1 MKEVIRIKHFSSYK
15 NDFINLAQA
24 PLEMEVHIK
33 LKPTSLKQE
42 KTLFYSGVLEDH
54 DLMKLLQ
61 NVIYKHKDLGLD
73 I

>member
-33 LKPTSLKQE
+33 LQLTSLMQE
-42 KTLFYSGVLEDH
+42 KILCYSGVLEEH

>member
-24 PLEMEVHIK
+24 PLEMEIHIK
-33 LKPTSLKQE
+33 LQPTSLKQE
-42 KTLFYSGVLEDH
+42 KTLYYSGVLEEH

>member
-15 NDFINLAQA
+15 NDFINLAQP
-24 PLEMEVHIK
+24 PLEMEIHIK
-33 LKPTSLKQE
+33 LQPTSLKQE
-42 KTLFYSGVLEDH
+42 KTLYYSGVLEEH
-54 DLMKLLQ
+54 DLMKLLH

>member
-33 LKPTSLKQE
+33 LQPTSLKQE
-42 KTLFYSGVLEDH
+42 KTLYYSGVLEDH

>member
-33 LKPTSLKQE
+33 LQLTSLMQE
-42 KTLFYSGVLEDH
+42 NILCYSGVLEEH

>member
-15 NDFINLAQA
+15 NDFINLAQP
-24 PLEMEVHIK
+24 PLEMEIHIK
-33 LKPTSLKQE
+33 LQPTSLKQE
-42 KTLFYSGVLEDH
+42 KTLYYSGVLEEH

>member
-33 LKPTSLKQE
+33 LQPTSLKQE

>member
-1 MKEVIRIKHFSSYK
+1 
-15 NDFINLAQA
+15 
-24 PLEMEVHIK
+24 MEVHIK
-33 LKPTSLKQE
+33 LKPTSRKQE

>member
-42 KTLFYSGVLEDH
+42 KTLYYSGVLEDH